1 MNHGE
6 AVLPGHH
13 SVARMEVAESVA
25 EDSFFI
31 LYSDPAHTAG
41 ASVNWCIS
49 RGGHRDGDVMHHQ
62 PTAGRR
68 TARTT
73 LLAALTAL
81 VMVVLA
87 AIPAGAMTVTFIRHG
102 ESEGNV
108 SDYINTTVPGPGL
121 TPTGQTQAQNV
132 SAKLQGEGID
142 PSAFDNLYTS
152 TMIRTQQTAAP
163 LADELEK
170 TPIVIGTFDPLDP
183 RSPAGIQEIYAG
195 VFENTSQ
202 VSGIGR
208 VFYGLMPL
216 GWALGLRFLRIPGAE
231 DGNEFDARVDAALEQ
246 MRNDGD
252 TNNDGQINVGA
263 FSHGLTIMAWTLMNV
278 DNPNLGLFFT
288 HSLKNTDIVV
298 VEENGDGGWTLKS
311 WAGQEV
317 GEADYLT
324 KMLVNV
330 RDLIVAPQ
338 TALYNMRQPVF
349 DLDGRA
355 IAETAAQ
362 GIRDVGEATVKF
374 VKDSITDTVEEIRRH
389 FPQSS
394 VTTLTAKTAAPEGE
408 PLTTTGPAR
417 ATAVKQLDAE
427 RSEFAAK
434 RAERRAEADAK
445 RTARRDRI
453 RATVTEIRDN
463 VTQSV
468 TDARD
473 RISGNL
479 DRAVDSGSGDTAAR
493 DAA

>member
-1 MNHGE
+1 M
-6 AVLPGHH
+6 
-13 SVARMEVAESVA
+13 
-25 EDSFFI
+25 
-31 LYSDPAHTAG
+31 
-41 ASVNWCIS
+41 
-49 RGGHRDGDVMHHQ
+49 
-62 PTAGRR
+62 
-68 TARTT
+68 
-73 LLAALTAL
+73 
-81 VMVVLA
+81 VLA

-108 SDYINTTVPGPGL
+108 SDYISTTVPGPGL
-121 TPTGQTQAQNV
+121 TPTGQEQALAV
-132 SAKLQGEGID
+132 SDKLQGQGIN
-142 PSAFDNLYTS
+142 PLTFDNLYVS

-163 LADELEK
+163 LADELGK
-170 TPIVIGTFDPLDP
+170 TPVMIGRFNPLDP
-183 RSPAGIQEIYAG
+183 QSPAGIQEIYAG
-195 VFENTSQ
+195 IFENTSQ

-208 VFYGLMPL
+208 VVYGLMPL

-246 MRNDGD
+246 MGEDGD
-252 TNNDGQINVGA
+252 VNNDGQINAAA

-298 VEENGDGGWTLKS
+298 VEKNGEGGWTLKS

-317 GEADYLT
+317 GEANYLT

-349 DLDGRA
+349 DLDGKA

-362 GIRDVGEATVKF
+362 GVRDVGDATVKF
-374 VKDSITDTVEEIRRH
+374 VKDSITDTLDEIRRH
-389 FPQSS
+389 FVPQSPAA
-394 VTTLTAKTAAPEGE
+394 TLTTRSTAPVEDT
-408 PLTTTGPAR
+408 LTTAR
-417 ATAVKQLDAE
+417 EARTSIAKELDAA

-434 RAERRAEADAK
+434 RAERKAEADAK
-445 RTARRDRI
+445 RTAQRDRI
-453 RATVTEIRDN
+453 RASVNEIRDN
-463 VTQSV
+463 VKQSL

-473 RISGNL
+473 GISRNL
-479 DRAVDSGSGDTAAR
+479 DKTANSGSNGGDASAR

>member
-1 MNHGE
+1 
-6 AVLPGHH
+6 
-13 SVARMEVAESVA
+13 
-25 EDSFFI
+25 
-31 LYSDPAHTAG
+31 
-41 ASVNWCIS
+41 
-49 RGGHRDGDVMHHQ
+49 MHDQ
-62 PTAGRR
+62 PRSGRR
-68 TARTT
+68 ARTGV
-73 LLAALTAL
+73 LAALTAIVL
-81 VMVVLA
+81 VVLA

-108 SDYINTTVPGPGL
+108 SDYISTTVPGPGL
-121 TPTGQTQAQNV
+121 TPTGQTEAQNV
-132 SAKLQGEGID
+132 SAKLQAQGID
-142 PSAFDNLYTS
+142 PFSFDNLYTS

-170 TPIVIGTFDPLDP
+170 TPIVIGTFNPLDP

-216 GWALGLRFLRIPGAE
+216 GWAVGLRFLRIPGAE

-252 TNNDGQINVGA
+252 ADNDGQINVGA

-298 VEENGDGGWTLKS
+298 VEENGEGGWTLKS

-330 RDLIVAPQ
+330 RDLLVAPQ
-338 TALYNMRQPVF
+338 TALYNMRQPVL

-362 GIRDVGEATVKF
+362 GVRDVGDATVKF

-389 FPQSS
+389 FVPQSP
-394 VTTLTAKTAAPEGE
+394 VTTLSAKSTAPEGE
-408 PLTTTGPAR
+408 PLTTAGEAR
-417 ATAVKQLDAE
+417 TSVVRQLDAA

-445 RTARRDRI
+445 RTAQRDRI
-453 RATVTEIRDN
+453 RTAANEIRDD
-463 VTQSV
+463 VTQSL

-473 RISGNL
+473 RVSRNL
-479 DRAVDSGSGDTAAR
+479 DKTVDSGSGDTSAR